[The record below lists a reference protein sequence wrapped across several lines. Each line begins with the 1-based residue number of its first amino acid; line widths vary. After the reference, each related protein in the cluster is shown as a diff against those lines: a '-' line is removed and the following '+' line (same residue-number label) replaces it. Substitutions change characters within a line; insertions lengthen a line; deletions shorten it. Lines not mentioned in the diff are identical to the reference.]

1 MPLLYRLQRHL
12 WGLRRDVEHCP
23 ECGWEVD
30 PDEEMC
36 PNCGAYLADYEDSEH
51 PEE

>member
-1 MPLLYRLQRHL
+1 M
-12 WGLRRDVEHCP
+12 EHCP

-36 PNCGAYLADYEDSEH
+36 PNCGAYLADYEDQER

>member
-1 MPLLYRLQRHL
+1 M
-12 WGLRRDVEHCP
+12 EHCP

-36 PNCGAYLADYEDSEH
+36 PNCGAYLADYENQEQSEG
-51 PEE
+51 EGG

>member
-1 MPLLYRLQRHL
+1 MRGG
-12 WGLRRDVEHCP
+12 GLEHCP

-36 PNCGAYLADYEDSEH
+36 PNCGAYLADYEDQEST
-51 PEE
+51 EE

>member
-1 MPLLYRLQRHL
+1 M
-12 WGLRRDVEHCP
+12 GSEVGMEHCP

-36 PNCGAYLADYEDSEH
+36 PNCGTYLADYEDQQET
-51 PEE
+51 EE